1 MYAISLAVNISNMAA
16 TFTKKEVQAA
26 AESAA
31 RYLGYQGLRELQ
43 MEVIIAVVTGND
55 VFGVMPTGYG
65 KSLIYGCLPLVY
77 DSLYKPVDPSIVCVV
92 TPLTA
97 IITDQVSL

>member
-1 MYAISLAVNISNMAA
+1 MAA
-16 TFTKKEVQAA
+16 TCTKKDIQAA

-31 RYLGYQGLRELQ
+31 RYLGYQGLKELQ
-43 MEVIIAVVTGND
+43 MEVITAVLTGND

-65 KSLIYGCLPLVY
+65 KSLIYGCLPLIY
-77 DSLYKPVDPSIVCVV
+77 DALYKPVQPSVVCVV